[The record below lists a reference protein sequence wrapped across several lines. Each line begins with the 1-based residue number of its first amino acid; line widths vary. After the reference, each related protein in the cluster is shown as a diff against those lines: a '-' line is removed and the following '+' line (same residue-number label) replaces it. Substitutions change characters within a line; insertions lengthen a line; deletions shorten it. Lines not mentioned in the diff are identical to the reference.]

1 MTLGDLFRRVLRSG
15 AATIPSDIIV
25 LDLESQR
32 GPSECGGRSNVQQF
46 GLAVAVTWDSDE
58 GFREWF
64 EPDVKPLIQHLA
76 RFTRVVDFN
85 LLRFDYRV
93 LSAPRTLWPCPD
105 RT

>member
-1 MTLGDLFRRVLRSG
+1 MWGV
-15 AATIPSDIIV
+15 V
-25 LDLESQR
+25 QR
-32 GPSECGGRSNVQQF
+32 P
-46 GLAVAVTWDSDE
+46 A
-58 GFREWF
+58 
-64 EPDVKPLIQHLA
+64 EPDVKPLIHHLA